1 MSKEDDINPQRN
13 LRRMYEYGPLYAQA
27 KAERIMLEEFR
38 KTLKARLMKAAGDIA
53 IGAQEREAYA
63 HPDYEVH
70 LKGMQAAV
78 EREEMLRWKLETAR
92 AAIEVWRSQEASNRN
107 LDKAAT

>member
-27 KAERIMLEEFR
+27 KATRMYLEEFR
-38 KTLKARLMKAAGDIA
+38 KSLKAKLMKDAGDMA

-63 HPDYEVH
+63 HPDYATH
-70 LKGMQAAV
+70 LEGMRVAV
-78 EREEMLRWKLETAR
+78 EQEELYRWKLETAK

-107 LDKAAT
+107 MDKAAA